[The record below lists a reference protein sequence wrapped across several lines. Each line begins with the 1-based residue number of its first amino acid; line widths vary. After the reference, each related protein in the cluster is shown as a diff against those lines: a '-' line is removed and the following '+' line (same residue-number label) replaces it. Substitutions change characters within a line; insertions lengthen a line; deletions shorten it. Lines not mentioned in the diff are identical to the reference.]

1 MIPFEIS
8 KLAEALERRIENGR
22 SLFFGQRQKF
32 IQFISPFMK
41 NNRFGYL
48 EYSTNNRIGQEVG
61 SIIQKFPFYIVRPT
75 KISLE
80 SAGVFK
86 SAVV

>member
-1 MIPFEIS
+1 
-8 KLAEALERRIENGR
+8 
-22 SLFFGQRQKF
+22 
-32 IQFISPFMK
+32 MK

-86 SAVV
+86 SAVVWN